1 ATRLRDFRHPL
12 TLALKCPSPTAIP
25 PLSLHDALP
34 ICPAPA
40 TGSPVSDAH
49 HTPHP
54 RHAATQPPRHAAG
67 GFRRWARRALGPAPA
82 TLGLRHG
89 AVPGRAPIT
98 RGIRLAPAPPVASS
112 CPGAE
117 LVPWYRARAVAPSS
131 CRGAELVPGPARPRQ
146 RSTTS
151 TAKHELGSAARPR
164 EAHRLPRRTSAPAGA
179 SSYPRAELV
188 ARTVRARHRG
198 TSSRHGAGHD
208 EGPHRTVRAF
218 VTLSGGRH

>member
-1 ATRLRDFRHPL
+1 DGVREHRARTNYRAR
-12 TLALKCPSPTAIP
+12 AI
-25 PLSLHDALP
+25 A
-34 ICPAPA
+34 CPAPA

-89 AVPGRAPIT
+89 AVPGRAPTT

-131 CRGAELVPGPARPRQ
+131 CRARHDLGSEARARR

-151 TAKHELGSAARPR
+151 AAQHELGRHTASPAAHPRP
-164 EAHRLPRRTSAPAGA
+164 PA
-179 SSYPRAELV
+179 R
-188 ARTVRARHRG
+188 ARTLVP
-198 TSSRHGAGHD
+198 SS
-208 EGPHRTVRAF
+208 
-218 VTLSGGRH
+218 

>member
-82 TLGLRHG
+82 TLGDRKSTRLNSSHVKISY
-89 AVPGRAPIT
+89 AVFC
-98 RGIRLAPAPPVASS
+98 LKKKKNSS
-112 CPGAE
+112 TM
-117 LVPWYRARAVAPSS
+117 LY
-131 CRGAELVPGPARPRQ
+131 
-146 RSTTS
+146 
-151 TAKHELGSAARPR
+151 
-164 EAHRLPRRTSAPAGA
+164 
-179 SSYPRAELV
+179 
-188 ARTVRARHRG
+188 
-198 TSSRHGAGHD
+198 
-208 EGPHRTVRAF
+208 
-218 VTLSGGRH
+218 TL